1 MNAPAGIADEGKA
14 GPADR
19 SLEAKLRRAER
30 RRSLNAFLLV
40 APLLLFIV
48 VVFAGPILSLLYFSV
63 DDPKLAE
70 VMPRTAET
78 VAAWDGAE
86 LPGEEAFA
94 TVVEEIRTGYSN
106 RTVAAAAMRLNY
118 EISGFRS
125 MVMRTGRKIGRIE
138 GPPYK
143 EALIGLDKRWG
154 DIAYWRAIKASAG
167 PYTTRYL
174 LAAVD
179 LQRQWDGSIG
189 TAPPER
195 TIYIDYLKRTFWISF
210 WVLAFCIAIGYPM
223 AFLIATSEKR
233 WSRFLLVL
241 VLLPFWTSLLVRTAA
256 WVVLLQNRGI
266 VNDSL
271 LYMDFIDEP
280 LTLIFNRTGVYIA
293 MVHILLPF
301 LVLPLYAVMR
311 NIPASQMRAAASLGA
326 KPPAAFL
333 SVYLPQTLPGL
344 GAGCI
349 LVFILSLGFYITPAL
364 IGGASDQMLSY
375 LIAEFATRTGNWGMA
390 SAIAILL
397 LLSVAALYPIYRG
410 LVRGGSLR
418 LS

>member
-1 MNAPAGIADEGKA
+1 MIAPAGIAGEGSA

-30 RRSLNAFLLV
+30 RRSLKAFLLV

-70 VMPRTAET
+70 VMPRTAKI

-86 LPGEEAFA
+86 LPGEDAYA
-94 TVVEEIRTGYSN
+94 TVVEEIRSAYAD

-125 MVMRTGRKIGRIE
+125 MVMRTGRKLRRIT

-143 EALIGLDKRWG
+143 DALIGVDERWG

-195 TIYIDYLKRTFWISF
+195 TIYIEYLQRTFWISF
-210 WVLAFCIAIGYPM
+210 WVLACCIAIGYPM
-223 AFLIATSEKR
+223 AFLIATSGKR

-241 VLLPFWTSLLVRTAA
+241 VLLPF
-256 WVVLLQNRGI
+256 
-266 VNDSL
+266 
-271 LYMDFIDEP
+271 
-280 LTLIFNRTGVYIA
+280 
-293 MVHILLPF
+293 
-301 LVLPLYAVMR
+301 
-311 NIPASQMRAAASLGA
+311 
-326 KPPAAFL
+326 
-333 SVYLPQTLPGL
+333 
-344 GAGCI
+344 
-349 LVFILSLGFYITPAL
+349 
-364 IGGASDQMLSY
+364 
-375 LIAEFATRTGNWGMA
+375 
-390 SAIAILL
+390 
-397 LLSVAALYPIYRG
+397 
-410 LVRGGSLR
+410 
-418 LS
+418 